1 MQSPSDPD
9 AHPHRHPRA
18 HPHAT
23 AHAEPSGHGQPP
35 RPSTASSSLL
45 PAAVTPLPSAA
56 VPAPG
61 PASLFLAG
69 SRDRL
74 FAASGLVAVLWLL
87 VWWALD

>member
-1 MQSPSDPD
+1 M
-9 AHPHRHPRA
+9 
-18 HPHAT
+18 
-23 AHAEPSGHGQPP
+23 
-35 RPSTASSSLL
+35 
-45 PAAVTPLPSAA
+45 TPLPSAA
-56 VPAPG
+56 VPEPG

>member
-9 AHPHRHPRA
+9 VHSHPHPDTHA
-18 HPHAT
+18 HVHSPVDSH
-23 AHAEPSGHGQPP
+23 GHGQPP
-35 RPSTASSSLL
+35 RPSIVSQPPATAL
-45 PAAVTPLPSAA
+45 A
-56 VPAPG
+56 VPGTAPSPG

-74 FAASGLVAVLWLL
+74 VAASGVVAVLWLL

>member
-9 AHPHRHPRA
+9 AHA
-18 HPHAT
+18 HPHVPPRGP
-23 AHAEPSGHGQPP
+23 AEPHGHGQPP
-35 RPSTASSSLL
+35 RPSNAPLSVM
-45 PAAVTPLPSAA
+45 PAAVTLPPPSA
-56 VPAPG
+56 VPASG

-74 FAASGLVAVLWLL
+74 LAASGLVAVLWLL